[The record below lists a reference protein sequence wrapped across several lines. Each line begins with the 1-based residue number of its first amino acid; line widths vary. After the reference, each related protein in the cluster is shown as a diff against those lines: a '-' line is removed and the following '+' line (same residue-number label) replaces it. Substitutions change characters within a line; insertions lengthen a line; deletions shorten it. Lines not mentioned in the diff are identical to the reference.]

1 VSSERSR
8 RAEANARL
16 WTDFVSKVAYASL
29 YTTEYTADSM
39 GNIKNNLQP
48 PPSLP
53 SRKERRKRLAILRKA
68 NKRGGFV

>member
-1 VSSERSR
+1 VSNERAK
-8 RAEANARL
+8 AEANARL
-16 WTDFVSKVAYASL
+16 WAEPVSNVVYTAW

-53 SRKERRKRLAILRKA
+53 SRKERRKRLAIL
-68 NKRGGFV
+68 KRAKKR